1 MFVKVTG
8 TPFVRDINSMGISN
22 TDTAAKD
29 EYYNK
34 VRLIQSQKQQI
45 NKVNEELSELKG
57 DMAEIKTLLA
67 QLLTNKQ

>member
-8 TPFVRDINSMGISN
+8 TPFVRDTNSMGLSN
-22 TDTAAKD
+22 TDSAAKD

-34 VRLIQSQKQQI
+34 VRLIQSQRQQI

-57 DMAEIKTLLA
+57 DMADIKQLLA

>member
-1 MFVKVTG
+1 MFVKVSG

-22 TDTAAKD
+22 TDSVAKD